1 MVSFNF
7 LRTGHYNRS
16 GGNINGHTTSGNW
29 WSTTAGLSMDGHY
42 LNTYSTNVLPQDNYS
57 RGFGFAVLVT
67 SLSLVKSVNAFGAK
81 WCIV

>member
-42 LNTYSTNVLPQDNYS
+42 LNTFPTYVGPQYSYS
-57 RGFGFAVLVT
+57 RGYGFAVRCV
-67 SLSLVKSVNAFGAK
+67 VREGWEK
-81 WCIV
+81 